1 MHKLKC
7 KAGKNN
13 AGHSIA
19 GSGVATVH
27 VSAAARASSGAR
39 LARTT
44 LLVVPT
50 ARRLPPITLISHAL
64 ATVVPRPLA
73 AARAPATRF
82 TSMVLCA
89 ASATICCA
97 NGKTVATNQV
107 HTLCSGDCDA
117 SAAGCGEIDSNT
129 FHVGSALRRVSKN
142 LDKLRCK
149 AGKNNARQAVA
160 SSGVA
165 SRCDGS
171 LDKPECEAGENHV
184 GHAAASSR
192 CAY

>member
-1 MHKLKC
+1 MAAIRTARVHKLKC

-19 GSGVATVH
+19 GSGVATVR

-82 TSMVLCA
+82 TSIVLCA
-89 ASATICCA
+89 ASATIFCA
-97 NGKTVATNQV
+97 NGKTIATNQV
-107 HTLCSGDCDA
+107 HTLFSGDCDA
-117 SAAGCGEIDSNT
+117 SAAGCGESDSNT
-129 FHVGSALRRVSKN
+129 LHVGSALRRVSKIE
-142 LDKLRCK
+142 
-149 AGKNNARQAVA
+149 AQVQGRQEQRQT
-160 SSGVA
+160 SSGLVQQT
-165 SRCDGS
+165 G
-171 LDKPECEAGENHV
+171 KPGV
-184 GHAAASSR
+184 PQR
-192 CAY
+192 T